1 MDDKIL
7 HMPVFLLSFLSCLLL
22 LLLLLELVLRGTCC
36 CLQPLLRVEPA
47 DSRDL
52 LLLWLSV
59 VVEGA
64 WLDTTAISRLVG
76 FDSPVG
82 GSHKGRPYLIF

>member
-1 MDDKIL
+1 
-7 HMPVFLLSFLSCLLL
+7 MPVFLLSFLSCLLL
-22 LLLLLELVLRGTCC
+22 LLLLLELVLSGTCC

-47 DSRDL
+47 DRRDL

-64 WLDTTAISRLVG
+64 WLDTTAISRLWG
-76 FDSPVG
+76 
-82 GSHKGRPYLIF
+82 LILL